1 MNIQPEELD
10 GLDHEET
17 DVQDAEA
24 TIELVAEESDAQVS
38 DVPVMEVPE
47 VPSVPVPEV
56 PDQELVVTP
65 PIPVV
70 EEPSTQ
76 EVEEVEML
84 DIENDESLVVEN
96 SAPKS
101 KTKKVLNYLKSSKK
115 RAILWRAFHVW
126 QLKPHEVA
134 PLSESTHECAACGT
148 VFKGNYCPRCGQ
160 PASVGRFSFKK
171 AIQHFLD
178 VWGMGNRSMFRS
190 LRDLV
195 LRPGYMIRDYLS
207 GMQSAYFP
215 PFKMFFILLTF
226 SLIIQQ
232 GIDLDIDDYNTQ
244 TAKPKS
250 ESVENGKD
258 TLEIALPKKDTMQ
271 NATVQKESIQNK
283 QGHNLKRK
291 KTIDIHKS
299 PLYSIGL
306 TFGKIMHTLLNKNPA
321 IFAFLTL
328 MLFSWPLYFFLRR
341 SPNIPDLRFS
351 EFVVTMA
358 YTSNSFT
365 IFSMLGN
372 LLDLGI
378 LKIISVIMVFVTL
391 SQFSGYKK
399 HRILRYLIISLI
411 ISVFV
416 VLLVAGGCIG
426 LASLMVSK

>member
-1 MNIQPEELD
+1 MKIQPEELD
-10 GLDHEET
+10 GLDLEET
-17 DVQDAEA
+17 DVQEVEA
-24 TIELVAEESDAQVS
+24 TVAQ
-38 DVPVMEVPE
+38 VPE
-47 VPSVPVPEV
+47 VPVFEV
-56 PDQELVVTP
+56 PDVPSIQVPEEANQELVVTP

-96 SAPKS
+96 RNKQS
-101 KTKKVLNYLKSSKK
+101 KTKKVLKYLTSRKK
-115 RAILWRAFHVW
+115 LAVLKRAFHVW

-148 VFKGNYCPRCGQ
+148 EYQGNYCPRCGQ
-160 PASVGRFSFKK
+160 SASVGRFSFKK
-171 AIQHFLD
+171 AVQHFLD

-215 PFKMFFILLTF
+215 PFKMFFILFTF
-226 SLIIQQ
+226 SLIIEQ
-232 GIDLDIDDYNTQ
+232 GITFNTDATAPEPTGNQ
-244 TAKPKS
+244 TEMVKQEKKEAKK
-250 ESVENGKD
+250 
-258 TLEIALPKKDTMQ
+258 EISNNANKKL
-271 NATVQKESIQNK
+271 NIKESK
-283 QGHNLKRK
+283 MCYLGVRFVNLMDAMWEK
-291 KTIDIHKS
+291 
-299 PLYSIGL
+299 Y
-306 TFGKIMHTLLNKNPA
+306 PA
-321 IFAFLTL
+321 IFSLVTILLFL
-328 MLFSWPLYFFLRR
+328 WPMYFFLRH
-341 SPNIPDLRFS
+341 SPKILDLRFS
-351 EFVVTMA
+351 EFIVAMI
-358 YTSNSFT
+358 YTSNTFT
-365 IFSMLGN
+365 IFLILG
-372 LLDLGI
+372 DLFNSNI
-378 LKIISVIMVFVTL
+378 LKFFAAFMIFVAI